1 MKVTG
6 IILGLGALA
15 SAGRTFRRGDDG
27 TGPATANDTLASI
40 APKKFIVEIGQG
52 SSSDE
57 LIRDIENKPGCRV
70 TKVFDSAVFRAI
82 SVESD
87 SVNTDELESLASVA
101 KVWHATRVQLPPVVE
116 GKSFSDDAAAPEYF
130 IHDMTGVDK
139 VQAQG
144 ILGKGVKVGVV
155 DTGTDYTHPNL
166 GGCFGKGCKVEGGY
180 DFVGDSYWPFPGN
193 GNVKEPDDDPQDL
206 QGHGTHVAGIIAGN
220 SDRLKG
226 VAPEATI
233 YSYKIFGYSGT
244 DEETIIEAFIRA
256 YEDGMDVISASVGS
270 DGGWAE
276 TAWAEV
282 SRRIVDEGIVVVIA
296 AGNSG
301 SLGPWSMSSGGS
313 SPDALAVASVDAKMA
328 TGRPWAATFNLD
340 GHSNRTILAYKPD
353 FALFPPEI
361 LNLPIVPLTL
371 NSSVENDAC
380 QALPENL
387 NLTGVIPL
395 IRLGGCQDNVKEGNA
410 NKRGAK
416 YILMY
421 MEDGMIASFSGLGWA
436 QSSKGMISNTA
447 GKAIVD
453 TVLAGGNV
461 TADFSIDTGTNYVGI
476 YNSAGGK
483 PSTFTSWGPT
493 YDLSLKPDIAAPGG
507 RILST
512 YLDGGFREVSGT
524 SQATPY
530 ISGVA
535 ALYISKYGGRS
546 VHGKGFARQLQAR
559 IMNTGKTIEFGDG
572 TDKDY
577 GFWAPPIQV
586 GTGMVDAVAVLN
598 YTTDMSFAKFS
609 LNDTHHF
616 SRYHS
621 VDITNNGKE
630 SVEYTFSVQDAAGF
644 ESQFTDA
651 SEAAYAP
658 RIKDFDELVPI
669 KIVPEVSLPQGK
681 FVLAPGQTRKAQFNF
696 KAPEGLNA
704 SRLPIYSGKVLITG
718 SNGDKLSAPYF
729 GVAADLKRNIP
740 DIYYS
745 QNGYPQVLSGTNGT
759 LIQDKASFGFNLS
772 LAAQD
777 FPRLRTILRYG
788 TRELR
793 WDIFTTDF
801 TEREWVYPPVPG
813 VNKFVGAA
821 TSFDYTN
828 SIYQSIFDP
837 ATQDA
842 NDTFPFPVH
851 NVGRDAPFQG
861 LWLGKLANGTQIA
874 PGKYQ
879 MRVAALAPFGNPRA
893 ADNWHVWK
901 VPVFEVLERK

>member
-6 IILGLGALA
+6 IILALGALA
-15 SAGRTFRRGDDG
+15 SAGRSFRRDDG
-27 TGPATANDTLASI
+27 AGAAGNDTLASI
-40 APKKFIVEIGQG
+40 APKKFIVEVGEG
-52 SSSDE
+52 SNRDE

-70 TKVFDSAVFRAI
+70 TKVFDSAVFRGI

-116 GKSFSDDAAAPEYF
+116 GKSFSDEAAAPDYF

-155 DTGTDYTHPNL
+155 DTGIDYTHPNL
-166 GGCFGKGCKVEGGY
+166 GRCFGKGCKVEGGY

-193 GNVKEPDDDPQDL
+193 TKMPDNDPQDA

-220 SDRLKG
+220 SDKLKG
-226 VAPEATI
+226 VAPEATL
-233 YSYKIFGYSGT
+233 YSYKIFGFGGT
-244 DEETIIEAFIRA
+244 DEETIIEAFIKA
-256 YEDGMDVISASVGS
+256 YEDGMDIISASVGS

-301 SLGPWSMSSGGS
+301 ELGPWAMSSGAS
-313 SPDALAVASVDAKMA
+313 SPDALAVASVDATMA
-328 TGRPWAATFNLD
+328 RGRPWAATFNLD
-340 GHSNRTILAYKPD
+340 GHSNRTILAYRAD
-353 FALFPPEI
+353 VFVFPPEVVG
-361 LNLPIVPLTL
+361 LPIMPLTL

-380 QALPENL
+380 QPLSENL
-387 NLTGVIPL
+387 NLTGIIPL
-395 IRLGGCQDNVKEGNA
+395 IRLGGCQDNIKERNA
-410 NKRGAK
+410 QLRGAK

-421 MEDGMIASFSGLGWA
+421 MEDGRIASFSGLSWA
-436 QSSKGMISNTA
+436 QSSKAMITNVA
-447 GKAIVD
+447 GKAIID

-461 TADFSIDTGTNYVGI
+461 TGDFSIDTNTNYVGI
-476 YNSAGGK
+476 FNSAGGK

-507 RILST
+507 RVLST
-512 YLDGGFREVSGT
+512 YLGGGFREVSGT

-530 ISGVA
+530 VSGVA

-598 YTTDMSFAKFS
+598 YTTDMSFAKFN
-609 LNDTHHF
+609 LNDTQHF

-621 VDITNNGKE
+621 VDITNNGQE
-630 SVEYTFSVQDAAGF
+630 SVEYTFTVQDAAGF
-644 ESQFTDA
+644 ESQWTDA
-651 SEAAYAP
+651 SEADYAP
-658 RIKDFDELVPI
+658 RIKDFVELVPI
-669 KIVPEVSLPQGK
+669 KIAPEVSLPQGK
-681 FVLAPGQTRKAQFNF
+681 FVLAPGQTRRAQFNF

-704 SRLPIYSGKVLITG
+704 ARLPIYSGKVLITG

-740 DIYYS
+740 DMWYS
-745 QNGYPQVLSGTNGT
+745 QSGFPEVVSGVNNTK
-759 LIQDKASFGFNLS
+759 IQDKAAFGFNLS

-793 WDIFTTDF
+793 WDIFAPDY

-813 VNKFVGAA
+813 ANKFVGAA
-821 TSFDYTN
+821 TSFDYSN
-828 SIYQSIFDP
+828 SIYPNIFDP
-837 ATQDA
+837 ATQDR

-851 NVGRDAPFQG
+851 NLVRDAPFLS
-861 LWLGKLANGTQIA
+861 LWFGKLANGSQIA
-874 PGKYQ
+874 PGRYQ

-901 VPVFEVLERK
+901 APVFEVLESK